1 MKLCRH
7 RRGSR
12 RTQGAE
18 VACLAAGQGLE
29 RAAVILRNVGGHAGH
44 LPGGGTGGPFPGPPI
59 RPDEAGPDLLK
70 AGCRH
75 VAKDALGATNRPER
89 DRLGGPIPNRI
100 DKASISCYL

>member
-59 RPDEAGPDLLK
+59 PPGRS
-70 AGCRH
+70 
-75 VAKDALGATNRPER
+75 
-89 DRLGGPIPNRI
+89 RLSLPFIPSRLPTTARLSGTDI
-100 DKASISCYL
+100 ILSQWIL